1 MKKVSVLT
9 GVLVT
14 LLLSSLTTLAQVK
27 SREDV
32 LKEINAKRAE
42 LADLEKAY
50 LSPAEEDQ
58 VQFSEFLRTPNTG
71 LVRLL
76 PRQKFDSDVYKEN
89 QRSMTLR
96 GGGAFYSFSRLTHE
110 YGGGS
115 DLALDQ
121 GQFWVGF
128 AGTDYGFFT
137 DLGDVPLES
146 VSVETPA
153 AAVFG
158 AYKAAKDEA
167 AARTEYRRL
176 VSTVDLGGIP
186 IRNRVPVRGNS
197 TYLLR
202 SVGYLRSDVLVAFR
216 VVRMD
221 ADGSVTI
228 LWKMLKKY
236 VTPGNKRP
244 ETAFAQ

>member
-1 MKKVSVLT
+1 MKKLT
-9 GVLVT
+9 VIAGVAVT
-14 LLLSSLTTLAQVK
+14 LLISSLTSLAQTP
-27 SREDV
+27 SREEV

-96 GGGAFYSFSRLTHE
+96 GGGAFYSFSRVTHE

-115 DLALDQ
+115 DIALDQ

-137 DLGDVPLES
+137 SLGDVPLES
-146 VSVETPA
+146 VNVETPA

-158 AYKAAKDEA
+158 SYKAAKDEA

-176 VSTVDLGGIP
+176 VSAVDLGGVP
-186 IRNRVPVRGNS
+186 IKSRVPVRVNS

-202 SVGYLRSDVLVAFR
+202 SIGYLRSDVLVAFR

-228 LWKMLKKY
+228 LWKLLAKY
-236 VTPGNKRP
+236 ETPNVKRP
-244 ETAFAQ
+244 ETAVAR

>member
-14 LLLSSLTTLAQVK
+14 LLLSSLTTLAQTK

-32 LKEINAKRAE
+32 LKEINAKRTE

-58 VQFSEFLRTPNTG
+58 FQFSEFLRTPNTG

-89 QRSMTLR
+89 QRSITLR
-96 GGGAFYSFSRLTHE
+96 GGGAFYSFSHLTHE

-121 GQFWVGF
+121 GHFWVGF

-137 DLGDVPLES
+137 NLGDVPLES
-146 VSVETPA
+146 VSVDTPA
-153 AAVFG
+153 AAVFA

-167 AARTEYRRL
+167 AAKTEYRRF
-176 VSTVDLGGIP
+176 VSAVYLGGVP
-186 IRNRVPVRGNS
+186 IRNRVPVRLNS

-202 SVGYLRSDVLVAFR
+202 SIGYLRSDVLVAFR
-216 VVRMD
+216 VVRID
-221 ADGSVTI
+221 SDGSVTL
-228 LWKMLKKY
+228 LWKLLTKFE
-236 VTPGNKRP
+236 TPNTKRP
-244 ETAFAQ
+244 ETAVVR

>member
-9 GVLVT
+9 GILVT
-14 LLLSSLTTLAQVK
+14 LLLSSLTTLAQIK

-58 VQFSEFLRTPNTG
+58 VQFSEFLQTPNTG

-121 GQFWVGF
+121 NQFWVGF
-128 AGTDYGFFT
+128 AGSDYGFFT
-137 DLGDVPLES
+137 ALGDVPLES
-146 VSVETPA
+146 VSAETPA
-153 AAVFG
+153 AALFG

-176 VSTVDLGGIP
+176 VSPVDLGGIP
-186 IRNRVPVRGNS
+186 IRNRVPVRVNS

-202 SVGYLRSDVLVAFR
+202 SIGYLRSDVLVAFR

-228 LWKMLKKY
+228 LWKLLKKY
-236 VTPGNKRP
+236 ETPGSKRP
-244 ETAFAQ
+244 ETAVAQ